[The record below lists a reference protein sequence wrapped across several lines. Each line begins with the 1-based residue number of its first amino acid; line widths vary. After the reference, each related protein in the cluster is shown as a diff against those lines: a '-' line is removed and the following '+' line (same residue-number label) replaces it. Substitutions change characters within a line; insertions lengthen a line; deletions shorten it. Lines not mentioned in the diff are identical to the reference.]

1 MKRVW
6 SVSWDSAASDG
17 TDWHDGLQSG
27 QLAGHKAKKLA
38 DLSLHQYDM
47 SFCARLLGEHT
58 SRLGGEYDDLSWAL
72 WIAVLTKFVCCFRD
86 SGKGARSLLKEKKVY
101 ASNPKALQDFEWI
114 LALRNK
120 HIVHD
125 ENTYYGAVAFAWLE
139 QNGDVH
145 EVAAMNYVTQIDP
158 TLAAT
163 MSNLVDLARDYI
175 RIAIVEA
182 GRALLAEVQAMIPEA
197 RRALPKSIY
206 VPIPTDPDDIRKKR
220 QVV

>member
-17 TDWHDGLQSG
+17 TDWHNALQSA

-47 SFCARLLGEHT
+47 SFCERLLKEHG
-58 SRLGGEYDDLSWAL
+58 SRFLGEYDDLSRSL

-86 SGKGARSLLKEKKVY
+86 SGKGARSLLKEKNVY
-101 ASNPKALQDFEWI
+101 APNSKALQDFEWI

-125 ENTYYGAVAFAWLE
+125 ENSYYGAAAFAWLE
-139 QNGDVH
+139 QDGDVRQ
-145 EVAAMNYVTQIDP
+145 VASMTYVTQIDP
-158 TLAAT
+158 TLAAM
-163 MSNLVDLARDYI
+163 MSNLVGLAQDYI
-175 RIAIVEA
+175 RIAIADA
-182 GRALLAEVQAMIPEA
+182 GKALLAEVQAMTPEA
-197 RRALPKSIY
+197 RTALPKSIH
-206 VPIPTDPDDIRKKR
+206 VALPTDHYDDIRKKR
-220 QVV
+220 